1 MKKLILLSI
10 LLIVGCSKTSTS
22 APSCTELTKAYV
34 DASSAYSADP
44 TNNDLCNSYV
54 AALQKLVDAGC
65 SGYTQAAVNLLQN
78 TCNNSLEAV
87 YGCTDPNA
95 VNYDE
100 DATTPCNNGTD
111 NDCCEEGI
119 VGCVDVG
126 ANNYN
131 PLANISCSDCCEY

>member
-10 LLIVGCSKTSTS
+10 FIVGCSKTSTS

-34 DASSAYSADP
+34 DAASAYSADP

-78 TCNNSLEAV
+78 TCNNS
-87 YGCTDPNA
+87 T
-95 VNYDE
+95 
-100 DATTPCNNGTD
+100 
-111 NDCCEEGI
+111 
-119 VGCVDVG
+119 
-126 ANNYN
+126 N
-131 PLANISCSDCCEY
+131 PLNLLRGLNQDKITFPFVIKFS